1 MAALPS
7 LMNGHSHAAMNLLRG
22 YADDMALMDWL
33 QNKIWPLEAK
43 LTENDVYWG
52 SKLAFLEM
60 IKSGTTFF
68 NDMYWHFHGTAR
80 AAEEMGLRGVVAAAL
95 IDNFQKKDMQA
106 AKILVQKLLEESGKY
121 SSRIQYAVAPHAIY
135 TVSKDTLIW
144 LRDFAKEHN
153 LLIHTH
159 LSETQNEVEQ
169 SLQKFG
175 KRPVEYLHDLGLL
188 GPNLVVAH
196 AIWLDERELELLA
209 ENNVKIVHTP
219 ASNMKLCSGI
229 MPLPKILEMNIL
241 TCLGTDGTSSNNNLD
256 IIEEMK
262 IASLL
267 HKVNSRD
274 PQQANAQQV
283 FQLATL
289 NAAKIFAIPAGEIAV
304 GKLADLILVNLD
316 AVSLVPGFNL
326 ISDIVYSANGS
337 CVDTTIC
344 DGKVLM
350 QNRHVEGEEEIIAN
364 ARKVAN
370 DLVKR

>member
-1 MAALPS
+1 
-7 LMNGHSHAAMNLLRG
+7 
-22 YADDMALMDWL
+22 
-33 QNKIWPLEAK
+33 
-43 LTENDVYWG
+43 
-52 SKLAFLEM
+52 
-60 IKSGTTFF
+60 
-68 NDMYWHFHGTAR
+68 
-80 AAEEMGLRGVVAAAL
+80 
-95 IDNFQKKDMQA
+95 
-106 AKILVQKLLEESGKY
+106 
-121 SSRIQYAVAPHAIY
+121 
-135 TVSKDTLIW
+135 
-144 LRDFAKEHN
+144 
-153 LLIHTH
+153 
-159 LSETQNEVEQ
+159 
-169 SLQKFG
+169 
-175 KRPVEYLHDLGLL
+175 
-188 GPNLVVAH
+188 
-196 AIWLDERELELLA
+196 
-209 ENNVKIVHTP
+209 
-219 ASNMKLCSGI
+219 MKLCSGI